1 MAQLAEHR
9 IRNAEVAGS
18 IPVLGNFCKKMPKSE
33 PRVWL
38 ALGFEVSAMQRA
50 NRPEGESHLLRFN
63 KKPRASPGFFVERMK
78 DERGWKS
85 FILLKFDFV
94 HKKVYD
100 Q

>member
-38 ALGFEVSAMQRA
+38 VYGIEVKRDAAREPAQIPVLGNFCKKMPKNEPRVWRVY
-50 NRPEGESHLLRFN
+50 GWFLR
-63 KKPRASPGFFVERMK
+63 
-78 DERGWKS
+78 S
-85 FILLKFDFV
+85 FITD
-94 HKKVYD
+94 
-100 Q
+100 